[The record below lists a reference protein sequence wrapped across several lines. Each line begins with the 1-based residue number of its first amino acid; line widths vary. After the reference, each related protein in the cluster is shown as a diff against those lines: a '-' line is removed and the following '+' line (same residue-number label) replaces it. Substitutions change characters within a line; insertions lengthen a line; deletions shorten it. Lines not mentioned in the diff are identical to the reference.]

1 MTNSNK
7 QENLTAR
14 PPIVVVMGHIDH
26 GKSTLLDYIRKANVV
41 ATEAG
46 GITQHTAAY
55 EAVHTD
61 KEGKVSR
68 ITFIDTPGHAAFVEL
83 RSRGAQVADVAI
95 LVVSAE
101 DGVKPQTL
109 DALKSI
115 VDSKIPYIVA
125 INKIDKPN
133 ANIERTKQTLAEN
146 EIYIEEWGGKIPAV
160 PISAKFGQ
168 GVEDLLEIV
177 LLTAE
182 MEELKADNSLPAS
195 GVVLEAHSHKTK
207 GLSATLIIK
216 NGTLKTGSYIVSE
229 HAYAPV
235 RVIEDFKGSKVDGA
249 TFSSPV
255 CITGWTELPTIGAE
269 FTTCNTKKEAEVLIE
284 EFSLNQK
291 TRSSHATVSTNED
304 KAYVPIIIKADVAG
318 TLDAIV
324 HEIKKLENERV
335 GANIIYTG
343 VGDITES
350 DIRAASGKNNI
361 VIVGFN
367 VKIDT
372 QATALRER
380 ENIEVKV
387 FGIIYELGDYLKE
400 LFVNR
405 TPKISSEEMK
415 GQMKVLKYFSAMKD
429 KQVIGARVV
438 KGSIHVKEIV
448 KIIRQDEEIGRGV
461 IVELQHAKEKVSD
474 IEEGKE
480 CGLCVESK
488 TEIAPGDILESFEVV
503 ER

>member
-1 MTNSNK
+1 MTNQQN
-7 QENLTAR
+7 QTNLVPR

-26 GKSTLLDYIRKANVV
+26 GKSTLLDYIRKANIV

-55 EAVHTD
+55 EATHTD
-61 KEGKVSR
+61 VNGKISH

-115 VDSKIPYIVA
+115 LDAKIPYILA

-133 ANIERTKQTLAEN
+133 ANIERTKQTLSEN

-168 GVEDLLEIV
+168 GVEDLLEMV

-182 MEELKADNSLPAS
+182 LEELKGDSSLHAS
-195 GVVLEAHSHKTK
+195 GVILETHLHKTK

-235 RVIEDFKGSKVDGA
+235 RVIEDFKGVKIESA

-255 CITGWTELPTIGAE
+255 CITGWTKLPTIGAE
-269 FTTCNTKKEAEVLIE
+269 FMTYNTKKEAEAFIE
-284 EFSLNQK
+284 EFKLNQK
-291 TRSSHATVSTNED
+291 AKAPLANCTSDAN

-318 TLDAIV
+318 TLDAII
-324 HEIKKLENERV
+324 HEINKLENERV
-335 GANIIYTG
+335 AANIIYTG

-350 DIRAASGKNNI
+350 DIRAASGKGNV

-372 QATALRER
+372 QATVLRER
-380 ENIEVKV
+380 ENIETKV

-400 LFVNR
+400 LFEAR
-405 TPKISSEEMK
+405 TPRVSCEEMK
-415 GQMKVLKYFSAMKD
+415 GQLKVMKYFSAMKD
-429 KQVIGARVV
+429 KQVIGGKVI
-438 KGSIHVKEIV
+438 KGSIHVKDVV
-448 KIIRQDEEIGRGV
+448 KIMRQDEEIDRGV
-461 IVELQHAKEKVSD
+461 ITELQHSKQKVSEV
-474 IEEGKE
+474 EEGKE

-488 TEIAPGDILESFEVV
+488 TEIAPGDILESFTVV

>member
-1 MTNSNK
+1 MTNQQK
-7 QENLTAR
+7 QTNIVTR

-26 GKSTLLDYIRKANVV
+26 GKSTLLDYIRKANIV

-55 EAVHTD
+55 EAIHTD
-61 KEGKVSR
+61 NNGKISH

-115 VDSKIPYIVA
+115 LLAKIPYIVA

-133 ANIERTKQTLAEN
+133 ANIERTKQTLSEN

-168 GVEDLLEIV
+168 GVEDLLEMV

-182 MEELKADNSLPAS
+182 LEELKGDPSLPAS
-195 GVVLEAHSHKTK
+195 GIILETHLDKTK

-235 RVIEDFKGSKVDGA
+235 RVIEDFKGAKIESA
-249 TFSSPV
+249 TLSSPV

-269 FTTCNTKKEAEVLIE
+269 FMTCNSKKEAEALIE

-291 TRSSHATVSTNED
+291 TRSTHATTSTNED

-324 HEIKKLENERV
+324 HEIRKLENERV
-335 GANIIYTG
+335 AANIIYTG

-350 DIRAASGKNNI
+350 DIRAASGKDNV
-361 VIVGFN
+361 VIIGFN

-372 QATALRER
+372 QATVLRER
-380 ENIEVKV
+380 ENIETKV
-387 FGIIYELGDYLKE
+387 FNIIYELGDYLKG
-400 LFVNR
+400 LFTKR
-405 TPKISSEEMK
+405 TPKISAEEMK
-415 GQMKVLKYFSAMKD
+415 GQLKVLKYFSAMKD
-429 KQVIGARVV
+429 KQVIGGRVV
-438 KGSIHVKEIV
+438 KGSIHVKDIV
-448 KIIRQDEEIGRGV
+448 KIMRQDEEIDRGV
-461 IVELQHAKEKVSD
+461 ITELQHSKQKVNEV
-474 IEEGKE
+474 EEGKE

>member
-1 MTNSNK
+1 MSN
-7 QENLTAR
+7 QTQQQNLTPR

-26 GKSTLLDYIRKANVV
+26 GKSTLLDYIRKANIV

-55 EAVHTD
+55 EAIHTD
-61 KEGKVSR
+61 TTGKVSK

-115 VDSKIPYIVA
+115 NDSKIPYIVA

-182 MEELKADNSLPAS
+182 LEELKADSSEPAS
-195 GVVLEAHSHKTK
+195 GIVLEANLHKTK
-207 GLSATLIIK
+207 GLSSTLIIK
-216 NGTLKTGSYIVSE
+216 NGTLKTGTYIVSE
-229 HAYAPV
+229 HAYTPV
-235 RVIEDFKGSKVDGA
+235 RVIEDFKGIKIDSA

-255 CITGWTELPTIGAE
+255 SITGWTELPTVGAE
-269 FTTCNTKKEAEVLIE
+269 FTTCDSKKEAEVLIQE
-284 EFSLNQK
+284 YKLNLKSKPQQ
-291 TRSSHATVSTNED
+291 SVNEGD
-304 KAYVPIIIKADVAG
+304 AGRASVPIIIKADVAG
-318 TLDAIV
+318 TLDAII

-335 GANIIYTG
+335 VANIIYTG

-350 DIRAASGKNNI
+350 DIRAASGKDN
-361 VIVGFN
+361 VVVVGFN

-380 ENIEVKV
+380 ENIETKV
-387 FGIIYELGDYLKE
+387 FSIIYELGDYLKE
-400 LFVNR
+400 LFITR
-405 TPKISSEEMK
+405 TPKISSEETK
-415 GQMKVLKYFSAMKD
+415 GQLKVLKYFSAMKD
-429 KQVIGARVV
+429 KQVIGGRVV
-438 KGSIHVKEIV
+438 KGSMHVKEIV
-448 KIIRQDEEIGRGV
+448 KIMRQDEEVGRGV
-461 IVELQHAKEKVSD
+461 ITELQHTKQKVSEV
-474 IEEGKE
+474 EEGKE

-488 TEIAPGDILESFEVV
+488 IQISAGDILESFEIV

>member
-1 MTNSNK
+1 MTNEHK
-7 QENLTAR
+7 QTNLVTC

-26 GKSTLLDYIRKANVV
+26 GKSTLLDYIRKANIV

-55 EAVHTD
+55 EATHTD
-61 KEGKVSR
+61 NTGKVSP

-115 VDSKIPYIVA
+115 LDSKIPYIVA

-133 ANIERTKQTLAEN
+133 ANIEKTKQTLSEN

-168 GVEDLLEIV
+168 GVEDLLEMV

-182 MEELKADNSLPAS
+182 LEELKGDSSMPAS
-195 GVVLEAHSHKTK
+195 GVILETHLHKTK

-235 RVIEDFKGSKVDGA
+235 RVIEDFKGVKIESA

-255 CITGWTELPTIGAE
+255 CITGWTELPKIGAE
-269 FTTCNTKKEAEVLIE
+269 FMTCDSKKEAEVLIE
-284 EFSLNQK
+284 QFKLNQK
-291 TRSSHATVSTNED
+291 TKTPITNCVSDEK

-318 TLDAIV
+318 TLDAII
-324 HEIKKLENERV
+324 HEINKLENERV
-335 GANIIYTG
+335 AANIIYTG

-350 DIRAASGKNNI
+350 DIRAASGKGNV

-367 VKIDT
+367 VKIDN

-380 ENIEVKV
+380 ENIETKV

-400 LFVNR
+400 LFEAR
-405 TPKISSEEMK
+405 TPRISCEEMK
-415 GQMKVLKYFSAMKD
+415 GQLKVMKYFSAMKD
-429 KQVIGARVV
+429 KQVIGGKVI
-438 KGSIHVKEIV
+438 KGGIHVKETV
-448 KIIRQDEEIGRGV
+448 KIIRQDQEIDRG
-461 IVELQHAKEKVSD
+461 IITELQHSKQKVSEV
-474 IEEGKE
+474 EEGKE

-488 TEIAPGDILESFEVV
+488 TQIAPGDILESFEVV

>member
-1 MTNSNK
+1 
-7 QENLTAR
+7 
-14 PPIVVVMGHIDH
+14 VMGHIDH

-182 MEELKADNSLPAS
+182 MEELKADSSLPAS

-216 NGTLKTGSYIVSE
+216 NGALKTGSYIVSE

-235 RVIEDFKGSKVDGA
+235 RVIEDFKGSKVDSA

-269 FTTCNTKKEAEVLIE
+269 FTTCNTKKEAELLIE

-291 TRSSHATVSTNED
+291 VRSSHATVSTNED

-400 LFVNR
+400 LFTTR

-415 GQMKVLKYFSAMKD
+415 GQLKVLKYFSAMKD

-438 KGSIHVKEIV
+438 KGSIHVKETV
-448 KIIRQDEEIGRGV
+448 KIIRADEEIGRG
-461 IVELQHAKEKVSD
+461 IITELQHAKEKVSD

-488 TEIAPGDILESFEVV
+488 ISIAAGDILESFEVM

>member
-1 MTNSNK
+1 MTK
-7 QENLTAR
+7 ETTQQNLTPR

-26 GKSTLLDYIRKANVV
+26 GKSKLLDYIRKTNVV
-41 ATEAG
+41 DTEAG

-55 EAVHTD
+55 EATHTD
-61 KEGKVSR
+61 ADGKKST

-83 RSRGAQVADVAI
+83 RSRGALVADVAI

-115 VDSKIPYIVA
+115 TEAKIPYIVA

-133 ANIERTKQTLAEN
+133 ANIEKTKQSLAEN

-160 PISAKFGQ
+160 SISAKFGQ

-182 MEELKADNSLPAS
+182 LEELKANSSNKAS
-195 GVVLEAHSHKTK
+195 GIVLEAHLHKTK
-207 GLSATLIIK
+207 GISGTLIIK
-216 NGTLKTGSYIVSE
+216 DGTLKTGSYIVSD
-229 HAYAPV
+229 HAYTPV
-235 RVIEDFKGSKVDGA
+235 RMIEDFKGSKIESA

-255 CITGWTELPTIGAE
+255 CITGWTELPQIGAT
-269 FTTCNTKKEAEVLIE
+269 FTTCDTKKEAEILIE
-284 EFSLNQK
+284 EYKLNLK
-291 TRSSHATVSTNED
+291 K
-304 KAYVPIIIKADVAG
+304 KAPEAIRESDANRAFVPIIVKADVAG
-318 TLDAIV
+318 TLDAII
-324 HEIKKLENERV
+324 HEIKKLENDRV
-335 GANIIYTG
+335 AANIIYTG

-350 DIRAASGKNNI
+350 DIRAASGKDDV

-372 QATALRER
+372 QATVLRDR
-380 ENIEVKV
+380 ENIETKV
-387 FGIIYELGDYLKE
+387 FSIIYELGDYLKE
-400 LFVNR
+400 LFEVR
-405 TPKISSEEMK
+405 TPRISCEETK
-415 GQMKVLKYFSAMKD
+415 GQLKVLKYFSAMKD
-429 KQVIGARVV
+429 KQVIGGRVV

-448 KIIRQDEEIGRGV
+448 KIMRQEEEIGRG
-461 IVELQHAKEKVSD
+461 IITELQHTKQKVSEV
-474 IEEGKE
+474 EEGKE

-488 TEIAPGDILESFEVV
+488 TGIAAGDILESFETV

>member
-1 MTNSNK
+1 MTNKTQQQNMVP
-7 QENLTAR
+7 R

-61 KEGKVSR
+61 ADGKISK

-115 VDSKIPYIVA
+115 LDSKIPYIVA

-146 EIYIEEWGGKIPAV
+146 EIYIEEWGGTIPAV

-177 LLTAE
+177 LLTSD
-182 MEELKADNSLPAS
+182 MEELKADSSLPAS
-195 GVVLEAHSHKTK
+195 GIVLEAHLHKTK
-207 GLSATLIIK
+207 GISGTLIIK

-235 RVIEDFKGSKVDGA
+235 RVIEDFTGKKIETA

-255 CITGWTELPTIGAE
+255 GITGWTELPTVGAE
-269 FTTCNTKKEAEVLIE
+269 FNTCNTKKEAELLIE
-284 EFSLNQK
+284 EFRLGQK
-291 TRSSHATVSTNED
+291 TKKPHVNCVSDAN
-304 KAYVPIIIKADVAG
+304 KAFVPIIIKADVAG
-318 TLDAIV
+318 TLDAII
-324 HEIKKLENERV
+324 HEIKKLENDRV
-335 GANIIYTG
+335 AANIIYTG

-350 DIRAASGKNNI
+350 DIRAASGKSDVI
-361 VIVGFN
+361 IVGFN
-367 VKIDT
+367 VKIDA
-372 QATALRER
+372 QATVLRER
-380 ENIEVKV
+380 ENIETKV
-387 FGIIYELGDYLKE
+387 FNIIYELGDYLKE
-400 LFVNR
+400 LFEAR
-405 TPKISSEEMK
+405 TPRISCEEMK
-415 GQMKVLKYFSAMKD
+415 GQLKVLKYFSAMKD
-429 KQVIGARVV
+429 KQVIGGKVV
-438 KGSIHVKEIV
+438 KGSIHVKDIV
-448 KIIRQDEEIGRGV
+448 KIMRQDEEIDRGV
-461 IVELQHAKEKVSD
+461 ITELQHAKQKVSEID
-474 IEEGKE
+474 EGKE

-488 TEIAPGDILESFEVV
+488 TEIAPGDILESFDVV